1 MNMSRYPKTRLW
13 LIAACVLA
21 LLGLVILITGIA
33 LLVKADSKECSP
45 ARKVPARK
53 VPARKV
59 PARKVPPR
67 KVPPRKVPPRKVP
80 PRQETGEARCDFS
93 KEANASG
100 FSKFLD
106 KVFQAYYQFFPYEL
120 AYKPGGVTEAYLRAN
135 FKPYDPSPAKLK
147 EITTSSL
154 QLLKELDDMKINT
167 NKLKLREKKAMVQ
180 LKHFLKHIFAT
191 PYDGNYFAGDFL
203 MGPNLFCWQPICSVG
218 SHVYYNMRYFKP
230 STVQD
235 VDFLQDKFKQLN
247 ETFSQYIENLRY
259 GIRAGMVRSVEECIA
274 GVNAM
279 KQSYLNVF
287 LKGDVG
293 MYYTFFKSL
302 TCGVGIGAAFL

>member
-1 MNMSRYPKTRLW
+1 MIPRDYLRSKISTFKAVVNMSRHPKTRLW
-13 LIAACVLA
+13 FIAACVLA
-21 LLGLVILITGIA
+21 FLGLVILITGIV
-33 LLVKADSKECSP
+33 LLVKANSKECSP
-45 ARKVPARK
+45 A
-53 VPARKV
+53 
-59 PARKVPPR
+59 
-67 KVPPRKVPPRKVP
+67 
-80 PRQETGEARCDFS
+80 RQETGEARCDFS

-100 FSKFLD
+100 FSKFLG

-135 FKPYDPSPAKLK
+135 FKPYDPSPAKLR
-147 EITTSSL
+147 EITTNSL

-293 MYYTFFKSL
+293 MYYTFNRL
-302 TCGVGIGAAFL
+302 I

>member
-1 MNMSRYPKTRLW
+1 MSRYPKTRLW

-21 LLGLVILITGIA
+21 FLGLVILITGIA
-33 LLVKADSKECSP
+33 LLVKANSKECSP
-45 ARKVPARK
+45 A
-53 VPARKV
+53 
-59 PARKVPPR
+59 
-67 KVPPRKVPPRKVP
+67 
-80 PRQETGEARCDFS
+80 RQETGEARCDFS

-259 GIRAGMVRSVEECIA
+259 GIKAGMVRSVEECIA

-279 KQSYLNVF
+279 KQSYLNVS

-293 MYYTFFKSL
+293 MYYTFNRFNLVNNASQRWPESVVRKSCSVISHL
-302 TCGVGIGAAFL
+302 ILRNADRAGLWAVL